1 MISSTLQIAMNPD
14 KFYSKLGASFKPG
27 VLTTVVL
34 AAEELKRQGK
44 KIIGLTGGMYDEA
57 NFPWKEVKE
66 AIDEATEADWRVMLQ
81 YGSTAGLH
89 SLREQLAAWMKGH
102 SIEADPYREMMITTG
117 SQEALDLVTR
127 VFLDKGDVVIVGAP
141 TYLSALGAFRTVDP
155 DIRTAKLDED
165 GMDPEDLEKV
175 IKQVKAEGK
184 TLKLLY
190 IIPSFQNPTSTVIP
204 MERRRRILEL
214 AEKHDFLILEDNP
227 YGYISFEGPMP
238 TPLKG
243 LDKTGRVM
251 YTSTFSKI
259 VSPGMR
265 IGWLVAHREF
275 IAKMVEA
282 KSNISISNAL
292 PSQWVAAKLFEK
304 GVVDQQIEKMVKVYR
319 KKRDVML
326 EAMDASFPKEAKW
339 NHPKGGLF
347 LWVTLPEHVN
357 ATEMLMEAVQSG
369 VAYIP
374 GNNFFTTSTHNHMRL
389 NYSHPSI
396 PDITEGI
403 QILGSL
409 LKEKI

>member
-190 IIPSFQNPTSTVIP
+190 IIPSFQNPTSTMLP

>member
-265 IGWLVAHREF
+265 IGWLVAHRGF

>member
-214 AEKHDFLILEDNP
+214 AEKYDFLILEDNP

>member
-1 MISSTLQIAMNPD
+1 MIPSTLQIAMNPD

-155 DIRTAKLDED
+155 DIRQAKLDEN

-190 IIPSFQNPTSTVIP
+190 IIPSFQNPTSTMLP
-204 MERRRRILEL
+204 MERRKRILEL

>member
-155 DIRTAKLDED
+155 DIRQAKLDPD

-190 IIPSFQNPTSTVIP
+190 IIPSFQNPTSTMLP
-204 MERRRRILEL
+204 MERRKRILEL

-374 GNNFFTTSTHNHMRL
+374 GNNFFTMSTHNHMRL

>member
-1 MISSTLQIAMNPD
+1 MSPSTLQIAMNPD

-44 KIIGLTGGMYDEA
+44 KIIGLTGGMYDEP

-102 SIEADPYREMMITTG
+102 SIEADPYREIMITAG

-155 DIRTAKLDED
+155 DIRQAKLDEN
-165 GMDPEDLEKV
+165 GMDSEDLEKV

-190 IIPSFQNPTSTVIP
+190 IIPSFQNPTSTMLL
-204 MERRRRILEL
+204 MERRKRILEL

>member
-155 DIRTAKLDED
+155 DIRQAKLDQD

-190 IIPSFQNPTSTVIP
+190 IIPSFQNPTSTMLP
-204 MERRRRILEL
+204 MERRKRILEL

>member
-155 DIRTAKLDED
+155 DIRQAKLDQD
-165 GMDPEDLEKV
+165 GMDSEDLEKV

-190 IIPSFQNPTSTVIP
+190 IIPSFQNPTSTMLP
-204 MERRRRILEL
+204 MERRKRILEL

-357 ATEMLMEAVQSG
+357 ATEMLMEAIQSG

-374 GNNFFTTSTHNHMRL
+374 GNNFYTTSTHNHMRL

>member
-155 DIRTAKLDED
+155 DIRQAKLDEN

-190 IIPSFQNPTSTVIP
+190 IIPSFQNPTSTMLP
-204 MERRRRILEL
+204 MERRKRILEL

-243 LDKTGRVM
+243 LDETGRVM

-282 KSNISISNAL
+282 KSNISISTAL

-374 GNNFFTTSTHNHMRL
+374 GNNFFTMSTHNHMRL